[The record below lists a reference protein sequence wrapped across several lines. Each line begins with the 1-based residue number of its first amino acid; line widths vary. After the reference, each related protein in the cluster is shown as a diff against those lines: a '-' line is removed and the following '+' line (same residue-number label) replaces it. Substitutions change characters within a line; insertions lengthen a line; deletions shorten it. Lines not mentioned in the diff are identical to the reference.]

1 MNYPRKFEWLLV
13 MLVRAVVY
21 QRTATDIL
29 FAVSG
34 SPSSQLGPSCPSRL
48 GLRLAS
54 LCIMSLR
61 RLFWLSLFGLRHA
74 RKDCVDV
81 AARIWYCSTCLFV
94 DWCVRQSPL
103 SPHLYAFL
111 PVVGLSGLC
120 SFRAITPKRL
130 SHSSRCAWIALFWT
144 LISSWSYLVRVFSQC
159 LRTLRTL
166 WHCWFCIKARQNWF
180 RQPEKCKDDRMWNHV
195 FN

>member
-1 MNYPRKFEWLLV
+1 M
-13 MLVRAVVY
+13 
-21 QRTATDIL
+21 
-29 FAVSG
+29 SG

-81 AARIWYCSTCLFV
+81 AARIWYCTCSTCLFV
-94 DWCVRQSPL
+94 DCCVRQSPL

-111 PVVGLSGLC
+111 PVVGLIGLC
-120 SFRAITPKRL
+120 SLRAITPKRL

-166 WHCWFCIKARQNWF
+166 WDFESGWFCNQGTTKLISGNPKSAKLQKGALPWPN
-180 RQPEKCKDDRMWNHV
+180 V